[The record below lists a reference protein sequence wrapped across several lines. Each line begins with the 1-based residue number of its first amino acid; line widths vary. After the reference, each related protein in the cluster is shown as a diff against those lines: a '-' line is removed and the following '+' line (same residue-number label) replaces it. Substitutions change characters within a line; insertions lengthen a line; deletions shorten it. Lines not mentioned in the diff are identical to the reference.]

1 MKNTK
6 TTSEADI
13 LKKEKQAAEQTE
25 QANRETRFYKIISR
39 TSFYRPWKIK

>member
-1 MKNTK
+1 MKTKK

-39 TSFYRPWKIK
+39 ASFYKPWQIK

>member
-1 MKNTK
+1 MKNAK

-13 LKKEKQAAEQTE
+13 LKKEKQVEEQKE
-25 QANRETRFYKIISR
+25 QVNRETMFYKIISR